1 MPRKIWFTLHLFF
14 ADARKSIFNRTRT
27 FNFHF
32 KMKRTLRILP
42 LLVLFGLTVQIG
54 LAQETNRAHATFSAF
69 TIGKNSGHIF
79 KVDSISSEGICAT
92 AKSW

>member
-14 ADARKSIFNRTRT
+14 ADARKSIFNRTRP

-54 LAQETNRAHATFSAF
+54 LAQETNRAHAPSLL
-69 TIGKNSGHIF
+69 SQ
-79 KVDSISSEGICAT
+79 SEIT
-92 AKSW
+92 VVMYSK